1 MTANLE
7 LPNEFTDELVS
18 LVASD
23 RGGRGV
29 SKLCTGGHWL
39 RASAILSS
47 LRRVAIVS
55 GFFVPKAGA
64 PETDGP
70 GGAVIL
76 GRAFMQQGAD
86 TEIWT
91 DHLCVDAIKA
101 CAEAVGFPPD
111 MVKVIERYD
120 YLDQFCPEAVIFT
133 ERLGRAADGKYY
145 NMRSEDISAW
155 TPSLDWLSVLSS
167 RKGVF
172 TVGIG
177 DGGNEVGMGNLMSE
191 ICEMRPDYRKCLS
204 VIRTDVTI
212 PVDVSNWGCY
222 ALSSALSYIWGKW
235 RGPSKGE
242 ELSIL
247 EALVGVKAVDGIS
260 KKSELT
266 VDGFQIDVHE
276 AIISELYRI
285 WEKYSS

>member
-1 MTANLE
+1 MENYR
-7 LPNEFTDELVS
+7 LPIGFAEELVKT
-18 LVASD
+18 VASNKGE
-23 RGGRGV
+23 REISVLCKSIYWQKAAERLAEV
-29 SKLCTGGHWL
+29 SRT
-39 RASAILSS
+39 
-47 LRRVAIVS
+47 AIVS
-55 GFFVPKAGA
+55 GFYVPSSCA

-76 GRAFMQQGAD
+76 GRAFLQQGAD

-101 CAEAVGFPPD
+101 SAEAAGFPLNR
-111 MVKVIERYD
+111 VKVIERFD
-120 YLDQFCPEAVIFT
+120 YLDLFCPEAIIFT

-155 TPSLDWLSVLSS
+155 TPSLDWFSVLSS

-177 DGGNEVGMGNLMSE
+177 DGGNEVGMGNFISE
-191 ICEMRPDYRKCLS
+191 ICEIRPDYSKCLS
-204 VIRTDVTI
+204 VIRTDVAI

-222 ALSSALSYIWGKW
+222 ALSSALSYLWGKW
-235 RGPSKGE
+235 RGPCKGE

-247 EALVGVKAVDGIS
+247 EALVGEKAVDGIS

-266 VDGFQIDVHE
+266 VDGFQIEVHE
-276 AIISELYRI
+276 DIILELYKI

>member
-1 MTANLE
+1 ME
-7 LPNEFTDELVS
+7 KYRLPVGFAEELVET
-18 LVASD
+18 VASNKGKRD
-23 RGGRGV
+23 ISV
-29 SKLCTGGHWL
+29 LCKSIFWQKAAETL
-39 RASAILSS
+39 ADISRT
-47 LRRVAIVS
+47 AIVS
-55 GFFVPKAGA
+55 GFYVPSSGA

-76 GRAFMQQGAD
+76 GRAFLQQGTD

-91 DHLCVDAIKA
+91 DHLCVDVIKA
-101 CAEAVGFPPD
+101 CAETVGFPPNR
-111 MVKVIERYD
+111 VKVIERFD
-120 YLDQFCPEAVIFT
+120 YLDLFCPEAVIFT

-145 NMRSEDISAW
+145 NMRIEDISAW

-177 DGGNEVGMGNLMSE
+177 DGGNEVGMGNFISE
-191 ICEMRPDYRKCLS
+191 ICEIRPDYRKCIS
-204 VIRTDVTI
+204 VIRTDVAI

-235 RGPSKGE
+235 RGPCKGE

-247 EALVGVKAVDGIS
+247 EALVEEKAVDGIS

-276 AIISELYRI
+276 AIISELYKI

>member
-1 MTANLE
+1 ME
-7 LPNEFTDELVS
+7 KYRLPVGFAEELVKT
-18 LVASD
+18 VASNKGQRD
-23 RGGRGV
+23 ISVLCKSIYWQKAAETLADV
-29 SKLCTGGHWL
+29 S
-39 RASAILSS
+39 RA
-47 LRRVAIVS
+47 AIVS
-55 GFFVPKAGA
+55 GFYVPSSSA

-191 ICEMRPDYRKCLS
+191 ICEIRPDYRKCLS